1 MLNINQQLS
10 KQFNNNNFIPI
21 NLNEMINT
29 FSNELQKA
37 IQELEDF
44 ITHINVTHT
53 SIIDNCT
60 HNIP

>member
-1 MLNINQQLS
+1 M
-10 KQFNNNNFIPI
+10 
-21 NLNEMINT
+21 NLNEMIKT

-53 SIIDNCT
+53 SINDNST
-60 HNIP
+60 HDIP

>member
-37 IQELEDF
+37 IQEIEDF
-44 ITHINVTHT
+44 THINVTHT
-53 SIIDNCT
+53 SIIDNST

>member
-1 MLNINQQLS
+1 
-10 KQFNNNNFIPI
+10 
-21 NLNEMINT
+21 MIKT